1 MENNDDFVKIAAVEI
16 QVRVHLDNSN
26 VVPDGIKGSAAAE
39 LTKKHIPLGKVFLEF
54 KNRDLGRYPKIRK
67 YEVRYIF

>member
-39 LTKKHIPLGKVFLEF
+39 LTKKHIPLGK
-54 KNRDLGRYPKIRK
+54 G
-67 YEVRYIF
+67 IFRVQK